1 MTYLDLAR
9 HGRRRK
15 DHDCRL
21 VGSLLLALA
30 VCLAGLSFH
39 IRPAIA
45 DDGSLETQKG
55 GLFHRKGF
63 IFPEIHRRKELL
75 KTPASTTTATQPPK
89 RVASRK
95 PAPRP
100 RSQGA
105 TRSAA
110 KATPRARTRRLPRS
124 VVQHAERNVT
134 RSAKTPE
141 LPAPELPAKAT
152 PGQPV
157 EAEPEQPAEEIPE
170 LPVKVASLTS
180 TVPSSSQTTTPE
192 DAVTGGAPPVNWVAS
207 SRCLAARLR
216 ATINY
221 VARNYGRVRVNS
233 TCRSRRH
240 NRRVGGAGRSYHI
253 GGRAADIRIFGNIR
267 AAARYLRRVVGG
279 YKHYGGGRFHI
290 DTGPKRSW

>member
-9 HGRRRK
+9 RGRRRK
-15 DHDCRL
+15 DHDRRL

-39 IRPAIA
+39 IRPATA

-63 IFPEIHRRKELL
+63 IFPEIHRRKELP
-75 KTPASTTTATQPPK
+75 KPPASTATATQPPK

-124 VVQHAERNVT
+124 VVQHAKRNVT
-134 RSAKTPE
+134 RSAKP
-141 LPAPELPAKAT
+141 PELPAKAT
-152 PGQPV
+152 SGQPV

-192 DAVTGGAPPVNWVAS
+192 DAVTGGSPPVPPVNWVAS

-221 VARNYGRVRVNS
+221 VARNYGSVRVNS

>member
-1 MTYLDLAR
+1 MTYLNLAR
-9 HGRRRK
+9 HCRRRK
-15 DHDCRL
+15 NHDCRL
-21 VGSLLLALA
+21 IGSLIVALA
-30 VCLAGLSFH
+30 VCLAGLSFN
-39 IRPAIA
+39 IRSATA

-63 IFPEIHRRKELL
+63 IFPEIHRRKEVP
-75 KTPASTTTATQPPK
+75 KESASTTTGTQPPK

-95 PAPRP
+95 PTPRP
-100 RSQGA
+100 RSQGPK
-105 TRSAA
+105 RSTA
-110 KATPRARTRRLPRS
+110 KATSRTRTRRLPRS

-134 RSAKTPE
+134 RAAKP
-141 LPAPELPAKAT
+141 PELPAKAT

-157 EAEPEQPAEEIPE
+157 EAAPEQPAKEIPE

-180 TVPSSSQTTTPE
+180 TVPSSSQTTKPE
-192 DAVTGGAPPVNWVAS
+192 DTVTGGSASINWVAS

-221 VARNYGRVRVNS
+221 VARNYGSVRVNS

-279 YKHYGGGRFHI
+279 YKHYGGGLFHI
-290 DTGPKRSW
+290 DTGPRRSW